1 MELKVIQYIL
11 ILLLSEATGD
21 AVTESK
27 LILLTAQRASNQE
40 TMCWGE
46 KLALFNKMT
55 LFKKPANRED
65 GGLVPQGPI
74 VPELEF
80 RFLFY

>member
-1 MELKVIQYIL
+1 MELEVIQYIL

-55 LFKKPANRED
+55 LFKN
-65 GGLVPQGPI
+65 
-74 VPELEF
+74 
-80 RFLFY
+80 